1 MDTGKCRKVTQR
13 EFFETARTHLVS
25 YQYPGTFRAGT
36 HYVDLKKENITRFL
50 EKLSKAIP
58 FKEYDEL
65 TREIWV
71 SYMEKGRQGLDSQIF
86 SPIEP

>member
-1 MDTGKCRKVTQR
+1 MCMMGAIPT
-13 EFFETARTHLVS
+13 
-25 YQYPGTFRAGT
+25 GTFRAGT
-36 HYVDLKKENITRFL
+36 DYVDLKKENIPRFL

-71 SYMEKGRQGLDSQIF
+71 AFMKEGRQSQVF